1 MGQSVK
7 LDRRCVAGGGAVAG
21 LSACGGGGG
30 GTASSTASS
39 SLASSSVTS
48 SSLNSSTSA
57 SATSASSSQSSLALS
72 SSSAS
77 SASSSPGTISAE
89 QAASFLAQASL
100 ASSAVDIAQVQS
112 LGYRGWLDVE
122 MAKPPGTSLVEMLKA
137 KGLDDIAYKNN
148 VAGIDN
154 VLWKRLLTGTDPL
167 RLRVA
172 LALSEIVVVS
182 SNLAGVRYRQFAM
195 AYYWGILEANT
206 FGHYRDLLEQV
217 SKAPAMGAWLTY
229 RGNRKASGDNLPDEN
244 YAREIMQLFS
254 IGVYQLNLDGSLK
267 LSNDKPIET
276 YNQTDVSQLA
286 RVFTGWDLDPNQGT
300 KDTPDASYHPMVQ
313 TAKYHE
319 SGTKVFL
326 GTSIPANTDGET
338 SLQLALD
345 TLLAHPNMAPFIS
358 RQLIQRLVTSN
369 PDPSYVARVAA
380 VFNNNGVG
388 VKGDLAAVVRAILL
402 DSAARSSARL
412 SDVSFGKLREPMLR
426 FLQWARTFGYR
437 DAKDTWAIG
446 DTSDPATRLGQSPL
460 RSASV
465 FNFYRPGYVPLSKI
479 IGERTVPEFQI
490 TTETSVAGYINYMQ
504 TAISK
509 GVAGTQADYSQ
520 WLPLTSD
527 TNALLTQ
534 LNLVLAANQLSTSR
548 LANFKTALDSID
560 INGVNGVN
568 GQSNRLYAAILLVM
582 SCPEYLTQK

>member
-1 MGQSVK
+1 MGQTAKVGK
-7 LDRRCVAGGGAVAG
+7 QAAPVASAG
-21 LSACGGGGG
+21 VVLSACGGGGAGGG
-30 GTASSTASS
+30 GTASSIASS
-39 SLASSSVTS
+39 TATSSV
-48 SSLNSSTSA
+48 SA
-57 SATSASSSQSSLALS
+57 SATSSSQSSVALS

-77 SASSSPGTISAE
+77 SSSSSSSPGTISVA
-89 QAASFLAQASL
+89 QAAGFLAQASL
-100 ASSAVDIAQVQS
+100 ASTSADIAQVQQ
-112 LGYRGWLDVE
+112 LGYSGWLDAE
-122 MAKPPGTSLVEMLKA
+122 IAKPQGTGLVEMLKA

-154 VLWKRLLTGTDPL
+154 VLWKRLLTGSDAL

-195 AYYWGILEANT
+195 AYYWGILEANA
-206 FGHYRDLLEQV
+206 FGRYRDLLEQV
-217 SKAPAMGAWLTY
+217 SRAPAMGAWLTY
-229 RGNRKASGDNLPDEN
+229 RGNRKASGDSLPDEN

-286 RVFTGWDLDPNQGT
+286 RVFTGWDLDPTQGT

-319 SGTKVFL
+319 SGTKTFL
-326 GTSIPANTDGET
+326 GTTIPANTDGET

-345 TLLAHPNMAPFIS
+345 TLMAHPNMAPFIS

-369 PDPSYVARVAA
+369 PAPEYVARVAA
-380 VFNNNGVG
+380 VFNNNGAG
-388 VKGDLAAVVRAILL
+388 VKGDLTAVVRAILL
-402 DSAARSSARL
+402 DPAARSSARL

-426 FLQWARTFGYR
+426 FIQWARTFNYV
-437 DAKDTWAIG
+437 DASDTWAIG

-460 RSASV
+460 RSSSV
-465 FNFYRPGYVPLSKI
+465 FNFYRPGYVPLSNT
-479 IGERTVPEFQI
+479 IGQRTVPEFQI

-504 TAISK
+504 NAISK
-509 GVAGTQADYSQ
+509 GVAGNQANYST
-520 WLPLTSD
+520 WLPLVNDSAT
-527 TNALLTQ
+527 LLAQ
-534 LNLVLAANQLSTSR
+534 LNLVLAANQISAGR

-560 INGVNGVN
+560 TSGATGRN
-568 GQSNRLYAAILLVM
+568 NRLYAAILLVM

>member
-7 LDRRCVAGGGAVAG
+7 LDKQSLAGAGAVAG
-21 LSACGGGGG
+21 LSACGGGSAGG
-30 GTASSTASS
+30 GTASSAASS
-39 SLASSSVTS
+39 SIA
-48 SSLNSSTSA
+48 SSTSA
-57 SATSASSSQSSLALS
+57 SATSASSSQSSIALS
-72 SSSAS
+72 SSSSSPLSSSSSS

-89 QAASFLAQASL
+89 QAAGFLAQASL
-100 ASSAVDIAQVQS
+100 ASGAADIAQVQS
-112 LGYRGWLDVE
+112 LGYGGWLDTE
-122 MAKPPGTSLVEMLKA
+122 MAKPLGTSLVDMLKA

-154 VLWKRLLTGTDPL
+154 VLWKRLLTGTDSL

-195 AYYWGILEANT
+195 AYYWGILEANA

-254 IGVYQLNLDGSLK
+254 IGVYQLNLDGSPK
-267 LSNDKPIET
+267 LNNDKPIET

-286 RVFTGWDLDPNQGT
+286 RVFTGWDLDPTQGT

-319 SGTKVFL
+319 SGTKTFL
-326 GTSIPANTDGET
+326 GTTISANTDGET

-345 TLLAHPNMAPFIS
+345 TLMAHSNMAPFIS

-369 PDPSYVARVAA
+369 PDPTYVARVAA
-380 VFNNNGVG
+380 VFNNNGAG

-412 SDVSFGKLREPMLR
+412 SDQAFGKLREPMLR
-426 FLQWARTFGYR
+426 FIQWARTFGYS

-465 FNFYRPGYVPLSKI
+465 FNFYRPGYVPLSNT
-479 IGERTVPEFQI
+479 IGQRTVPEFQI

-509 GVAGTQADYSQ
+509 GVAGSQVDYSQ
-520 WLPLTSD
+520 WLPLTTDS
-527 TNALLTQ
+527 NALLTQ
-534 LNLVLAANQLSTSR
+534 LNLVLAANQISASR
-548 LANFKTALDSID
+548 LATFKTALDSID
-560 INGVNGVN
+560 INGAN